1 MSKDSV
7 HNLDHQKLSNFL
19 DRNLPETGE
28 LIEVSKFGTGQSN
41 PTYQL
46 STTTGKYVLRKK
58 PPGKLLPS
66 AHAVDREYR
75 IIKAL
80 EKTSVPVPRTLM
92 LCNDEEVIGTIFYV
106 MDYVDGKIYWDPTL
120 PDTKRSDR
128 KEIYDQTVEIMTA
141 LHSIDVEKEGL
152 LDFGK
157 PGNYFQRQV
166 GRWIKQYK
174 AAETEEYKEIESL
187 ISWLEKNMPEDDG
200 MISIVHGDYRLY
212 NMIFSSSENK
222 ILALLDWELSTIG
235 HPYADLAYQCMNWHI
250 PKIGITPGLYGLDLD
265 GTGIP
270 TENEYVEAYCHK
282 MRIDNIPNWSFYLAF
297 GFFRLAGI
305 AQGVYKRSIMGN
317 ASADN
322 AKELGAAVPLLGQI
336 ALSIIKRENGVT
348 L

>member
-1 MSKDSV
+1 LGKDSV
-7 HNLDHQKLSNFL
+7 HSLDHRKLSDFL
-19 DRNLPETGE
+19 EKNLPETGALE
-28 LIEVSKFGTGQSN
+28 EISKFGTGQSN

-46 STTTGKYVLRKK
+46 RTTTGKYVLRKK

-80 EKTSVPVPRTLM
+80 EKTSVPVPRTRM
-92 LCNDEEVIGTIFYV
+92 LCNDEDIIGTIFYL
-106 MDYVDGKIYWDPTL
+106 MDYVDGKIHWDPTL
-120 PDTKRSDR
+120 PDVSSSDR
-128 KEIYDQTVEIMTA
+128 NDIYGQTVDVLAA

-166 GRWIKQYK
+166 GRWIKQYR
-174 AAETEEYKEIESL
+174 AAETQEYKEIESL
-187 ISWLEKNMPEDDG
+187 IAWLEKNMPDDDR

-212 NMIFSSSENK
+212 NMIFSHTENK
-222 ILALLDWELSTIG
+222 ILAVLDWELSTIG

-250 PKIGITPGLYGLDLD
+250 PKIGITPGLYGLNLN

-270 TENEYVEAYCHK
+270 TENEYVEAYCKK
-282 MRIDNIPNWSFYLAF
+282 MGISDIPNWSFYLAF

-322 AKELGAAVPLLGQI
+322 AKELGAAVPILGKI
-336 ALSIIKRENGVT
+336 ALSIIER
-348 L
+348 

>member
-1 MSKDSV
+1 LEKDSV
-7 HNLDHQKLSNFL
+7 HSLDRQKLSDFL
-19 DRNLPETGE
+19 EKNLPETGTLE
-28 LIEVSKFGTGQSN
+28 EISKFGTGQSN

-46 STTTGKYVLRKK
+46 RTTTGRYVLRKK

-92 LCNDEEVIGTIFYV
+92 LCNDEDIIGTIFYL
-106 MDYVDGKIYWDPTL
+106 MDYVDGKIHWDPTL
-120 PDTKRSDR
+120 PDVSSSDR
-128 KEIYDQTVEIMTA
+128 NDIYGQTVDVLAA
-141 LHSIDVEKEGL
+141 LHSIDVGKEGL

-174 AAETEEYKEIESL
+174 AAQTEEYKEIESL
-187 ISWLEKNMPEDDG
+187 IAWLEKNMPEDDG

-212 NMIFSSSENK
+212 NMIFSRTENK
-222 ILALLDWELSTIG
+222 ILAVLDWELSTIG

-250 PKIGITPGLYGLDLD
+250 PKIGITPGLYGLNLD
-265 GTGIP
+265 ETGIP
-270 TENEYVEAYCHK
+270 TENEYVDAYCQK
-282 MRIDNIPNWSFYLAF
+282 MGINNIPNWSFYLAF

-322 AKELGAAVPLLGQI
+322 AQELGAAVPLLGKI
-336 ALSIIKRENGVT
+336 ALSIIDRENV
-348 L
+348 